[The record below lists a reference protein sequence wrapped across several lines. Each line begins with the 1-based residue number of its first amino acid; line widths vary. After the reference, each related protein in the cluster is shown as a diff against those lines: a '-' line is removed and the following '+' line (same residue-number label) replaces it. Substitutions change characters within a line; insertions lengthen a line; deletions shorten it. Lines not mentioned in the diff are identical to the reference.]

1 MANKNKANHQSNI
14 FGDDHLRGAKPLN
27 SRREGYNL
35 ITGEKYN
42 DGGSKAPVAPRAP
55 VQPKPAA
62 NEVHVQSVNKST
74 RGIAPVYTKTW

>member
-1 MANKNKANHQSNI
+1 MANKNKANQQSNI
-14 FGDDHLRGAKPLN
+14 FGNDHLHGSKPLN

-42 DGGSKAPVAPRAP
+42 DNGRPKPAP

-62 NEVHVQSVNKST
+62 TQVHVQSVNKST